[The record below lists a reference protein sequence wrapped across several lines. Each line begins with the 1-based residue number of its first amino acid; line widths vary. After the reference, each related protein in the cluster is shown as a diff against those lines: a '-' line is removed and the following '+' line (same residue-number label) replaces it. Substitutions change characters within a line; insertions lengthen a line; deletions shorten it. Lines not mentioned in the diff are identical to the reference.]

1 MDETDGALCLL
12 LSDDPRASYRE
23 LADHLGISVQAVHRR
38 IQGLRARGI
47 ITGFTANISLEYL
60 RAVRVDVVGQTQGD
74 SIDAVVAALRKDDRV
89 VTTLEASGH
98 VLYVNGLLRD
108 ISELDGFVE
117 FVRHAAAMPKTNV
130 AIETAGP
137 WAPRPG
143 QRRPEARAL
152 SDLDI
157 RIIRALHTDARKSTT
172 DVASEIGVSAATVR
186 RRLEAMIRQR
196 AIEFTADID
205 PTYAGDVSS
214 IMGVTLEEGTD
225 RATIAARLLQRF
237 RPRIVYFIQF
247 GNLPD
252 YLVCA
257 TWTKT
262 VNDLHE
268 LVRDVQKQ
276 DGVRKVVANVPVA
289 GYRFVSWR
297 DKLLGVTGDAEGG
310 MRALST

>member
-1 MDETDGALCLL
+1 MDETDGKLCLL

-23 LADHLGISVQAVHRR
+23 LADRLGISVQAVHRR
-38 IQGLRARGI
+38 IQLLRGQGI
-47 ITGFTANISLEYL
+47 ITGFTANISMRYL
-60 RAVRVDVVGQTQGD
+60 GAVRVDVVGQTQSD
-74 SIDAVVAALRKDDRV
+74 SIDEVVAALGKDDRV

-98 VLYVNGLLRD
+98 VLYVNGVLRD
-108 ISELDGFVE
+108 ISELDDFVE
-117 FVRHAAAMPKTNV
+117 FVRHAAEIPKPSV
-130 AIETAGP
+130 AIETGGP
-137 WAPRPG
+137 WVPRPANG
-143 QRRPEARAL
+143 RAEVRTL

-172 DVASEIGVSAATVR
+172 DVASELGVSAATVR
-186 RRLEAMIRQR
+186 RRLERMIKEE

-214 IMGVTLEEGTD
+214 IMGVTLEDGAD
-225 RATIAARLLQRF
+225 RAKIAAHLLQKF

-268 LVRDVQKQ
+268 LVQRVQEQ
-276 DGVRKVVANVPVA
+276 EGVRKVVANVPVA

-297 DKLLGVTGDAEGG
+297 DKLLGSTGESQGG
-310 MRALST
+310 MHAFST